1 MKEEEKMKHSRTEER
16 IYKINFKKTK
26 KRKKMEINLVKQ
38 RLRILDTMKE

>member
-1 MKEEEKMKHSRTEER
+1 MKHLRREER

-38 RLRILDTMKE
+38 RLRILETKKE